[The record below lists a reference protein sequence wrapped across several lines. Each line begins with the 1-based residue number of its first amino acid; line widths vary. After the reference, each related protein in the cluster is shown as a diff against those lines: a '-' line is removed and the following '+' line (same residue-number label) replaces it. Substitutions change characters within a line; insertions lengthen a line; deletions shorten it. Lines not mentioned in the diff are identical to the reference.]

1 MSHFIRQLRAR
12 PLRSAVANE
21 SKFYATPRTPDEIRV
36 WQLDQFN
43 QIWSGISA
51 RIPFYKAL
59 VEERKMP
66 PRFESWEQFRQ
77 VMPIADRSFVQRK
90 KEELGD
96 PSRPADFVRTT
107 GGSTS
112 EPVQLPAWRSEL
124 DFANADAWLARSW
137 FGIDPSDK
145 LFLIWGHSH
154 QLGKGIRGKINALR
168 RDFKDKL
175 LGYRRWSAYD
185 LSESAVRRAGDALLK
200 FRPAWIMAYA
210 VALDQL
216 ARVNADR
223 AKEFAALNLK
233 AALASAESFP
243 RRDSAAQIAR
253 VLGCRV
259 AMEYGAVESGAIA
272 HQRADSRFQIFWRHW
287 MVDGLPSADVPGAFE
302 IFLTSLYPRKF
313 PLIRYQIGDLITED
327 PNAPAFDQTFASVL
341 GRCNDYISLPNGTH
355 IHSEAFTHA
364 VKECE
369 TVGRFQIAQS
379 GTGKISFR
387 YVAATEDAAVE
398 NEIRRRLT
406 IVHPGLK
413 DVAFEHVAS
422 LPHTIAGKTRTIVR
436 EESNERR

>member
-12 PLRSAVANE
+12 SLRSAVEEQN
-21 SKFYATPRTPDEIRV
+21 KFYATARTSDEIRV
-36 WQLDQFN
+36 WQRNQFN
-43 QIWSGISA
+43 QIWPEISE
-51 RIPFYKAL
+51 RVPFYRAL
-59 VEERKMP
+59 VQEKRAP
-66 PRFESWEQFRQ
+66 RRFESWEEFRQ
-77 VMPIADRSFVQRK
+77 VMPIADRAFVQRK
-90 KEELGD
+90 KEELSD

-124 DFANADAWLARSW
+124 HFANADAWLARSW
-137 FGIDPSDK
+137 FGVDPSDK

-154 QLGKGIRGKINALR
+154 QLGKGLRGKINALR

-175 LGYRRWSAYD
+175 LGYCRWSAYD
-185 LSESAVRRAGDALLK
+185 LSETALRSAGDALLK

-210 VALDQL
+210 VALDQFV
-216 ARVNADR
+216 RVNADR
-223 AKEFAALNLK
+223 AQEFAALNLK

-243 RRDSAAQIAR
+243 RGNSAAEIAR

-259 AMEYGAVESGAIA
+259 PMEYGAVESGVIA

-287 MVDGLPSADVPGAFE
+287 MVDGAPSADIPGAFE

-313 PLIRYQIGDLITED
+313 PLIRYQIGDLMSED
-327 PNAPAFDQTFASVL
+327 PNAATFDQTFASVL
-341 GRCNDYISLPNGTH
+341 GRCNDYISLPDGTR

-369 TVGRFQIAQS
+369 TVSRFQIAQS
-379 GTGKISFR
+379 GNGIISFR
-387 YVAATEDAAVE
+387 YITATEDAAEE

-406 IVHPGLK
+406 IVNPGLS
-413 DVAFEHVAS
+413 DVAFERVAS
-422 LPHTIAGKTRTIVR
+422 LPHTIAGKTRTIIR
-436 EESNERR
+436 EEMNERR